1 MVVMV
6 MMFVFFMLMMMVMP
20 AAALGIVVM
29 VMMMFVFFMLMMMV
43 VPAAAIG
50 IVVMMVMMF
59 VLMVVPAA
67 AIGIMVVM
75 VMMFVLMLMVMM
87 VMSAGLAPVSVVHR
101 DIRFIRLR
109 DCFNRLFQTFRLLC
123 LDTQLLGLKYH
134 DSLLHLRQL
143 ANLRLN
149 LACTVCTAKIF
160 HNIDFI
166 CHANPSCPYP
176 TEYAVF
182 KSEHMNTCSYVFYV
196 LIIACFPC
204 MSIDPH
210 IFPHP
215 NVEKF
220 LKLFQI
226 PSCVSIIC
234 GIINTVIQCVR

>member
-1 MVVMV
+1 MVMMMFVFFMLMMMVVPAAAIGIMVVMV

-50 IVVMMVMMF
+50 IV
-59 VLMVVPAA
+59 
-67 AIGIMVVM
+67 
-75 VMMFVLMLMVMM
+75 VMM

>member
-1 MVVMV
+1 MVVPAATVGIMVVMV
-6 MMFVFFMLMMMVMP
+6 MMFVL
-20 AAALGIVVM
+20 
-29 VMMMFVFFMLMMMV
+29 MV
-43 VPAAAIG
+43 VPAATVG
-50 IVVMMVMMF
+50 IMVVMVMMF

-67 AIGIMVVM
+67 AIGI
-75 VMMFVLMLMVMM
+75 MVMM

-234 GIINTVIQCVR
+234 GIINTAIQCVR

>member
-20 AAALGIVVM
+20 AAAIGIVVM

>member
-1 MVVMV
+1 
-6 MMFVFFMLMMMVMP
+6 
-20 AAALGIVVM
+20 
-29 VMMMFVFFMLMMMV
+29 
-43 VPAAAIG
+43 
-50 IVVMMVMMF
+50 
-59 VLMVVPAA
+59 
-67 AIGIMVVM
+67 MVVM

-109 DCFNRLFQTFRLLC
+109 DCFNRLFQTFRLFC

-166 CHANPSCPYP
+166 CHANPSCTYP